1 MAHFNSPCGLCLC
14 ELPVILQDF
23 PVLLLGSL
31 SVIDYV
37 LQIRG
42 VVSLI
47 KNSFVVSLMKK
58 KQKKNSFL
66 ASTIWEY
73 FCKVSHFLH
82 FSSAFDSTKVFDLG
96 YPQ

>member
-58 KQKKNSFL
+58 KQKKIHSWP
-66 ASTIWEY
+66 APYGSTSAKCPT
-73 FCKVSHFLH
+73 FCISPLPLT
-82 FSSAFDSTKVFDLG
+82 ARRYLI
-96 YPQ
+96 